1 MSTFSSIFGGG
12 SIDYWV
18 SGTTYVKGKT
28 VRSPAN
34 HQLYVRIV
42 AGAGT
47 TDPASDSTNWRA
59 DGKTAIKS
67 IQRGVITIS
76 GGAGTNTATAT
87 IASVN
92 TEKTELRLLG
102 SYAGGYS
109 DNTFDIS
116 TSAYFVLTNS
126 TTITAT
132 RRNNTPYSVAHYLS
146 WELTE
151 YY

>member
-1 MSTFSSIFGGG
+1 MSTYSAIFGGG
-12 SIDYWV
+12 SIAYWV
-18 SGTTYVKGKT
+18 SGTTYAQGKT

-59 DGKTAIKS
+59 DGRTAVKT
-67 IQRGVITIS
+67 RGRGIINITS
-76 GGAGTNTATAT
+76 SNLTATAT
-87 IASVN
+87 ITAVD
-92 TEKTELRLLG
+92 TAKTELVYLG
-102 SYAGGYS
+102 VATETGGTDAHIY
-109 DNTFDIS
+109 
-116 TSAYFVLTNS
+116 LTNT

-132 RRNNTPYSVAHYLS
+132 RKSTGGGLS
-146 WELTE
+146 TAVSYEYVE

>member
-1 MSTFSSIFGGG
+1 MSTYSAIFGGG
-12 SIDYWV
+12 SIAYWV
-18 SGTTYVKGKT
+18 SGTTYAQGKT

-59 DGKTAIKS
+59 DGRTAVKT
-67 IQRGVITIS
+67 RGRGIINITS
-76 GGAGTNTATAT
+76 SNLTATAT
-87 IASVN
+87 ITAVD
-92 TEKTELRLLG
+92 TAKTELVYLG
-102 SYAGGYS
+102 CATETTGTDAHIY
-109 DNTFDIS
+109 
-116 TSAYFVLTNS
+116 LTNT

-132 RRNNTPYSVAHYLS
+132 RKANGGGLNTLVSYEYV
-146 WELTE
+146 E

>member
-18 SGTTYVKGKT
+18 SGTTYAQGKT

-59 DGKTAIKS
+59 DGRTAVKA
-67 IQRGVITIS
+67 RGRGIINIT
-76 GGAGTNTATAT
+76 GGNLTATAT
-87 IASVN
+87 ITAVD
-92 TEKTELRLLG
+92 TAKTELRYLG
-102 SYAGGYS
+102 CATEVAGTDAHIY
-109 DNTFDIS
+109 
-116 TSAYFVLTNS
+116 LTNT

-132 RRNNTPYSVAHYLS
+132 RKSNGGGLNTAVSYEFV
-146 WELTE
+146 E

>member
-18 SGTTYVKGKT
+18 SGTTYAQGKT
-28 VRSPAN
+28 VRSPDN

-47 TDPASDSTNWRA
+47 TDPASDGTNWRA
-59 DGKTAIKS
+59 DGQLPVKT
-67 IQRGVITIS
+67 RGRGII
-76 GGAGTNTATAT
+76 NINNPNLTATAT
-87 IASVN
+87 ITAVD
-92 TEKTELRLLG
+92 TAKTELRYLG
-102 SYAGGYS
+102 CATEAAGTDAHIY
-109 DNTFDIS
+109 
-116 TSAYFVLTNS
+116 LTNT

-132 RRNNTPYSVAHYLS
+132 RKGTGGGFNTAVSYEFV
-146 WELTE
+146 E

>member
-18 SGTTYVKGKT
+18 SGTTYAQGKT

-47 TDPASDSTNWRA
+47 TDPASDGTNWRA
-59 DGKTAIKS
+59 DGRTAVKA
-67 IQRGVITIS
+67 RGRGIINIT
-76 GGAGTNTATAT
+76 GANLTATAT
-87 IASVN
+87 ISAVD
-92 TEKTELRLLG
+92 TAKTELRYLG
-102 SYAGGYS
+102 VATEVAGTDAHIY
-109 DNTFDIS
+109 
-116 TSAYFVLTNS
+116 LTNT

-132 RRNNTPYSVAHYLS
+132 RKGTGGSSSTSVSY
-146 WELTE
+146 EFVE